1 MSSLR
6 LHGQTG
12 QVAGSGMG
20 QPMQTFDV
28 VVIGAGIA
36 GAAAAYELAV
46 DRSVLLLEQEAQ
58 PGYHTTGRSAA
69 LFSETYGNAAIRA
82 LTAGSR
88 RFYEHPPTGFTAPL
102 LSPRGVVMVARPD
115 QAARL
120 QAWVEAVSPA
130 ASAMTAAEVV
140 ARVPLLRPDYVGAG
154 AFEPGAM
161 DIDVHALHDG
171 YLRGAKARGAVL
183 VTDAGLASLT
193 RNEAGWTVRSSV
205 GTWAADTVVNAAG
218 AWADQVAALAGAPP
232 CGLQP
237 MRRTA
242 ITVDL
247 PPGVDA
253 AGWPMV
259 IDADEE
265 FYFKP
270 EGGRLLLSP
279 ADETPMPP
287 CDVQPDELDIAI
299 CVDRV
304 QRAADLPVRRVV
316 HSWAGLRSF
325 VPDRTPVVGFD
336 PVVPGF
342 FWLAG
347 QGGYGIQTAPAMGRL
362 VAALL
367 ARRDVPADLAEAGVE
382 AAALAPGRPGA
393 RPVREQAA

>member
-1 MSSLR
+1 MD
-6 LHGQTG
+6 
-12 QVAGSGMG
+12 
-20 QPMQTFDV
+20 TFDV

-36 GAAAAYELAV
+36 GAAAAYELAA
-46 DRSVLLLEQEAQ
+46 DRSVLLLEQESH

-69 LFSETYGNAAIRA
+69 LFAETYGNAAIRA

-88 RFYEHPPTGFTAPL
+88 RFHEQPPAGFAAPL
-102 LSPRGVVMVARPD
+102 LSPRGVIMVARPD
-115 QAARL
+115 QAERL
-120 QAWVEAVSPA
+120 HQWVQSVGPA
-130 ASAMTAAEVV
+130 ASAMTAAEVL
-140 ARVPLLRPDYVGAG
+140 ARVPLLRRDYVGAG

-171 YLRGAKARGAVL
+171 YLRGAKARGTTI
-183 VTDAGLASLT
+183 VTGAELAGLT
-193 RNEAGWTVRSSV
+193 RSGTGWTVRSGA
-205 GTWAADTVVNAAG
+205 GTWTAGTVVNAAG
-218 AWADQVAALAGAPP
+218 AWADRVAALAGAVP

-247 PPGVDA
+247 PDGMDA
-253 AGWPMV
+253 SAWPIVM
-259 IDADEE
+259 DMDEE

-325 VPDRTPVVGFD
+325 VADRTPVVGFD
-336 PVVPGF
+336 PGVPGF

-362 VAALL
+362 AAALL
-367 ARRDVPADLAEAGVE
+367 ARRGVPPDLADLLAAGGVD
-382 AAALAPGRPGA
+382 AAALAPVRPGA
-393 RPVREQAA
+393 RPAQERAA

>member
-1 MSSLR
+1 MD
-6 LHGQTG
+6 
-12 QVAGSGMG
+12 
-20 QPMQTFDV
+20 TFDV

-36 GAAAAYELAV
+36 GAAAAYEMAA
-46 DRSVLLLEQEAQ
+46 DRSVLLLEQEAH
-58 PGYHTTGRSAA
+58 PGHHTTGRSAA

-88 RFYEHPPTGFTAPL
+88 RFYMQPPAGFATPL
-102 LSPRGVVMVARPD
+102 LSPRGVIMVARPD

-120 QAWVEAVSPA
+120 QAWVESVGPA
-130 ASAMTAAEVV
+130 ASAMTAAEVL
-140 ARVPLLRPDYVGAG
+140 ARVPVLRRDYVGAG
-154 AFEPGAM
+154 ALEPGAM

-171 YLRGAKARGAVL
+171 YLRGTKARGAAI
-183 VTDAGLASLT
+183 VTNARLDGLT
-193 RNEAGWTVRSSV
+193 RSGAGWTVRGGA
-205 GTWAADTVVNAAG
+205 GTWAAEAVVNAAG
-218 AWADQVAALAGAPP
+218 AWADQVAALAGAAP

-242 ITVDL
+242 LTVDL
-247 PPGVDA
+247 PDGVDA
-253 AGWPMV
+253 AGWPVV
-259 IDADEE
+259 IDADEG

-316 HSWAGLRSF
+316 RAWAGLRSF
-325 VPDRTPVVGFD
+325 VADRSPVVGLD
-336 PVVPGF
+336 PGVPGF

-362 VAALL
+362 AAALL
-367 ARRDVPADLAEAGVE
+367 ARRGVPADLADRGVD

-393 RPVREQAA
+393 IVGARPLQEQAA

>member
-1 MSSLR
+1 MD
-6 LHGQTG
+6 
-12 QVAGSGMG
+12 
-20 QPMQTFDV
+20 TFDV

-36 GAAAAYELAV
+36 GAAAAYELAA
-46 DRSVLLLEQEAQ
+46 DRSVLLLEQESH

-69 LFSETYGNAAIRA
+69 LFAETYGNAAIRA
-82 LTAGSR
+82 LTVGSR
-88 RFYEHPPTGFTAPL
+88 RFYEQPPAGFAAPL
-102 LSPRGVVMVARPD
+102 LSPRGIVMVARPD
-115 QAARL
+115 QAEQL
-120 QAWVEAVSPA
+120 DQWVQSVGPA
-130 ASAMTAAEVV
+130 ASAMTAVEVL
-140 ARVPLLRPDYVGAG
+140 ARVPLLRRDYVGAG

-161 DIDVHALHDG
+161 GIDVHALHDG
-171 YLRGAKARGAVL
+171 YLRGAKARGTTI
-183 VTDAGLASLT
+183 VTGAELAGLT
-193 RNEAGWTVRSSV
+193 RSGTGWTVRSGA
-205 GTWAADTVVNAAG
+205 GTWTAGTVVNAAG
-218 AWADQVAALAGAPP
+218 AWADQVAALAGAAP

-247 PPGVDA
+247 PDGMDA
-253 AGWPMV
+253 SAWPVV
-259 IDADEE
+259 IDIDER

-325 VPDRTPVVGFD
+325 VADRTPVVGFD
-336 PVVPGF
+336 PGVPGF

-362 VAALL
+362 AAALL
-367 ARRDVPADLAEAGVE
+367 ARRGVPPDLADLLAAGGVD

-393 RPVREQAA
+393 CPAQEKAA

>member
-1 MSSLR
+1 
-6 LHGQTG
+6 
-12 QVAGSGMG
+12 MG
-20 QPMQTFDV
+20 TFDV
-28 VVIGAGIA
+28 VVIGAGMA
-36 GAAAAYELAV
+36 GAAAAYELAAN
-46 DRSVLLLEQEAQ
+46 RSVLLLERESH

-82 LTAGSR
+82 LTAASR
-88 RFYEHPPTGFTAPL
+88 QFYEQPPAGFAPPL
-102 LSPRGVVMVARPD
+102 LSPRGVIMVARPD

-120 QAWVEAVSPA
+120 HQWVESVRPA
-130 ASAMTAAEVV
+130 ACAMTATEVL
-140 ARVPLLRPDYVGAG
+140 ARVPLLRRDYVGAG

-171 YLRGAKARGAVL
+171 YLRGAKAQGAAIATNVL
-183 VTDAGLASLT
+183 LDGLT
-193 RNEAGWTVRSSV
+193 RSGTGWTVRSGA
-205 GTWAADTVVNAAG
+205 GTWTAGTVVNAAG
-218 AWADQVAALAGAPP
+218 AWADQVAALAGAPS

-247 PPGVDA
+247 PDGMDA
-253 AGWPMV
+253 TGWPIV
-259 IDADEE
+259 IDVDEE

-325 VPDRTPVVGFD
+325 VPDRTPVIGYD
-336 PVVPGF
+336 LDVPGF

-347 QGGYGIQTAPAMGRL
+347 QGGYGIQAAPAMGRL
-362 VAALL
+362 AASLL
-367 ARRDVPADLAEAGVE
+367 AHTGVPADLADWGVD

-393 RPVREQAA
+393 RPAQDKVA